1 MQAAL
6 RAFQSSI
13 EMDSDAVPSDFQFH
27 IEVAPATGNQH
38 FAIRPLFVE
47 NSHHRC
53 FESITMTR
61 PSIGLRRLSRTVAA
75 SVLVML
81 LAACGGG
88 NPSTDTNALPEG
100 KAARLEVQPAALM
113 LTAAGERRPLGVRAF
128 DADGREVR
136 TQVVWRSTRPE
147 QVSIDAAGTV
157 EARSALGATQV
168 IAEADGVQSAPVL
181 VSTVELASGVTLVDD
196 SQIVSDPTPVDP
208 NAAPD
213 PDNPY
218 EVLISGIALPAV
230 GSVLLGREGKAVG
243 GEVLSAQVEGT
254 AVRVRL
260 RLVEVTRL
268 VKNARISEVID
279 LSRLPLEVPPEIAAL
294 YDVKLVGDEHVFT
307 PKPVAAAAQA
317 LTMQP
322 DRKRALS
329 ASGPGGRARPAKLTE
344 FNLGPFKCEFA
355 TPELP
360 IALGQPAQFSLK
372 FEPQLEVVFDDQG
385 LRKLLL
391 KGVLG
396 AKVKTA
402 LVINAAGLLNFTCE
416 AKLYKREQK
425 FPGYLGLLLTGEL
438 AAGVGFE
445 LEATASVPLVGV
457 EMTAET
463 KGPFEIGLD
472 CAVGECRVV
481 REYNP
486 VSTFTPKLLVPQT
499 ALLRSEAFLFGYGWA
514 KLKTGAT
521 FLENLRAD
529 VITARGG
536 VKFEGNF
543 APVSTQV
550 APVEVDYR
558 SDYKVVLLAE
568 VAAGSI
574 NKAGESAFRKLLLK
588 LGIFK
593 FSTLKTQVTKTLATS
608 PKGSLTMDRDVFAD
622 GDTLAFQVTLDPAT
636 IDFPV
641 VGYNVQRVRVFRS
654 VAGKAA
660 REVASVD
667 AQPGQ
672 TSLDLSWVAEGT
684 AAEGPGEFF
693 AFVDTV
699 LPTPFS
705 LELGKAQVQVV
716 TETKSSVKYRLRSDV
731 ILGSFLN
738 SVEPPCGRQR
748 DSTLKTATLP
758 FSDSLPVCPQVT
770 NRISATQTQDSGQ
783 TTIVVSGA
791 IGVNADHT
799 DDPRI
804 GNAPAHASA
813 TASAD
818 FFMSIDIQ
826 KTSVITV
833 SVPPVLPANFITDQL
848 SPSVINDIRVSW
860 GITFSGSGIVR
871 FNAEA
876 RVEDVD
882 TSFSPLVTQ
891 LGSSLVVS
899 ETKTVPPG
907 RYDIYVEAFARCDS
921 EKSACSASGSGE
933 FGRVSITPVS
943 PRVDLVLT
951 LIAPAFAE
959 PEGLLTYAV
968 NLVNRGAGAATVVRA
983 EFSLPQGFSIIGTTG
998 WSGCVTA
1005 GTSAV
1010 CQASGMAAGEQRA
1023 FLIDVKA
1030 PATAGSYTVRGRVS
1044 SAEIDANFTD
1054 NHAQAVTDI
1063 PD

>member
-1 MQAAL
+1 MTH
-6 RAFQSSI
+6 
-13 EMDSDAVPSDFQFH
+13 PSM
-27 IEVAPATGNQH
+27 
-38 FAIRPLFVE
+38 R
-47 NSHHRC
+47 
-53 FESITMTR
+53 
-61 PSIGLRRLSRTVAA
+61 LRRLSRTVAA

-81 LAACGGG
+81 LTACGGG
-88 NPSTDTNALPEG
+88 DPSATDTSALPEG
-100 KAARLEVQPAALM
+100 KAARLEVQPAAVM
-113 LTAAGERRPLGVRAF
+113 LTAAGERRPLRVRAF
-128 DADGREVR
+128 DAEGREVR

-196 SQIVSDPTPVDP
+196 NQIVSDPTSVDP
-208 NAAPD
+208 NAEPD

-218 EVLISGIALPAV
+218 EVLISGISPPAV
-230 GSVLLGREGKAVG
+230 GSVLLGRESKAVG

-260 RLVEVTRL
+260 RLVEVPRM

-307 PKPVAAAAQA
+307 PKAAAAQSLNA
-317 LTMQP
+317 E
-322 DRKRALS
+322 RKQALS
-329 ASGPGGRARPAKLTE
+329 AGREDGRVRPAKLTE

-360 IALGQPAQFSLK
+360 LALSQPAQFSLK
-372 FEPQLEVVFDDQG
+372 FEPQLEVDFDDQG

-425 FPGYLGLLLTGEL
+425 FPGWLGLLLTGEL

-445 LEATASVPLVGV
+445 MEVTASVPLLGV

-463 KGPFEIGLD
+463 KGPFEIGLA
-472 CAVGECRVV
+472 CATGECRVV

-486 VSTFTPKLLVPQT
+486 ASTFTPKLLVPQT
-499 ALLRSEAFLFGYGWA
+499 ALLRSEAFVFGYGWA
-514 KLKTGAT
+514 KLKTGTT

-536 VKFEGNF
+536 VKFEGSF

-558 SDYKVVLLAE
+558 SDYKIGLLAE

-593 FSTLKTQVTKTLATS
+593 FSTLKTQVAKTLAAS
-608 PKGSLTMDRDVFAD
+608 PKGSLSMDRDTFID
-622 GDTLAFQVTLDPAT
+622 GDKIAFEVTLDAAS
-636 IDFPV
+636 IDFPL

-654 VAGKAA
+654 VAGTAA
-660 REVASVD
+660 REVASVI

-672 TSLDLSWVAEGT
+672 TSLALSWTAEGT
-684 AAEGPGEFF
+684 TGEGPGEFF

-705 LELGKAQVQVV
+705 LELGKGQVVPFVLSGQVQVGL
-716 TETKSSVKYRLRSDV
+716 TKTTRVQNFFFAPT
-731 ILGSFLN
+731 GSTTNSEEVENYSLTSAVEQKFPGGPFLLVDPGYAG
-738 SVEPPCGRQR
+738 SRVR
-748 DSTLKTATLP
+748 DSTTKTPRKTP
-758 FSDSLPVCPQVT
+758 PCFFDFVDRSI
-770 NRISATQTQDSGQ
+770 NR
-783 TTIVVSGA
+783 TTIGVRPIDLNPNQIHELRLRLERENSWTLSSAVLRVAVASTTTYFFSSENPSGDCS
-791 IGVNADHT
+791 GSDLTPSTRT
-799 DDPRI
+799 DPVQTGLGTESLNFSLLPGPAFQGTLAVDAQGRRSLVMSDGLSQTVPGATP
-804 GNAPAHASA
+804 GNSVAQSMSVALTLSELPLRS
-813 TASAD
+813 TSAD
-818 FFMSIDIQ
+818 
-826 KTSVITV
+826 
-833 SVPPVLPANFITDQL
+833 LA
-848 SPSVINDIRVSW
+848 
-860 GITFSGSGIVR
+860 
-871 FNAEA
+871 
-876 RVEDVD
+876 
-882 TSFSPLVTQ
+882 
-891 LGSSLVVS
+891 
-899 ETKTVPPG
+899 
-907 RYDIYVEAFARCDS
+907 
-921 EKSACSASGSGE
+921 
-933 FGRVSITPVS
+933 
-943 PRVDLVLT
+943 LT
-951 LIAPAFAE
+951 LIAPSLVE
-959 PEGLLTYAV
+959 PAALVTYAV
-968 NLVNRGAGAATVVRA
+968 NLVNRGVGAATVVRA
-983 EFSLPQGFSIIGTTG
+983 EFNLPPGFAIVGTTG
-998 WSGCVTA
+998 WSGCVTT

-1010 CQASGMAAGEQRA
+1010 CQALTMAPSEQRA
-1023 FLIDVKA
+1023 FLIDVKL
-1030 PATAGSYTVRGRVS
+1030 PEVAGTYTVHGRVS
-1044 SAEIDANFTD
+1044 SAEIDANFAD
-1054 NHAQAVTDI
+1054 NHGQAITEVAD
-1063 PD
+1063 

>member
-1 MQAAL
+1 MTH
-6 RAFQSSI
+6 
-13 EMDSDAVPSDFQFH
+13 PSM
-27 IEVAPATGNQH
+27 
-38 FAIRPLFVE
+38 
-47 NSHHRC
+47 C
-53 FESITMTR
+53 
-61 PSIGLRRLSRTVAA
+61 LRRLSKTVAA

-81 LAACGGG
+81 LTACGGG
-88 NPSTDTNALPEG
+88 DPSATDSSALPAG
-100 KAARLEVQPAALM
+100 KAARLEVQPAAVM
-113 LTAAGERRPLGVRAF
+113 LTAAGERRPLSVRAF

-208 NAAPD
+208 NAEPD

-218 EVLISGIALPAV
+218 EVLISGIAPPAV

-243 GEVLSAQVEGT
+243 GEVLAAQVEGT

-294 YDVKLVGDEHVFT
+294 YTVKLVGDEHVFT
-307 PKPVAAAAQA
+307 PKPAAAAAQA

-329 ASGPGGRARPAKLTE
+329 ASGPGGRARPAALTE

-372 FEPQLEVVFDDQG
+372 FEPQLEVVYDDQG

-486 VSTFTPKLLVPQT
+486 VSTLTPKLLVPQT

-550 APVEVDYR
+550 AAVEVDYR
-558 SDYKVVLLAE
+558 SDYKVGLLAE

-593 FSTLKTQVTKTLATS
+593 FSTLKTQITKTLAAS

-622 GDTLAFQVTLDPAT
+622 GDKLAFQVTLDPAT

-660 REVASVD
+660 REVARVD

-705 LELGKAQVQVV
+705 LELGKGQVLPFVLSGQVQIGL
-716 TETKSSVKYRLRSDV
+716 TKTTNSKQDDGSRS
-731 ILGSFLN
+731 
-738 SVEPPCGRQR
+738 
-748 DSTLKTATLP
+748 
-758 FSDSLPVCPQVT
+758 SDSLQVLKYSLT
-770 NRISATQTQDSGQ
+770 SAVEQKQAGGEFVLVNPGFTASIVLNSTSKVLIERPPCSFDSVTRRDERTTVVLRQPPQTQRLDLSLVGNSWRLSEASLGTVNQLTRTDRSTSENPRGDCSGSDLSSSTRSDTFPPRNTGFDPPFSLLRGPAFQGTLAVDAQGRRSLALADGLAETVPGATPGNSVSQ
-783 TTIVVSGA
+783 TMSITLNLSEG
-791 IGVNADHT
+791 
-799 DDPRI
+799 PLR
-804 GNAPAHASA
+804 SS
-813 TASAD
+813 SAD
-818 FFMSIDIQ
+818 
-826 KTSVITV
+826 
-833 SVPPVLPANFITDQL
+833 
-848 SPSVINDIRVSW
+848 
-860 GITFSGSGIVR
+860 
-871 FNAEA
+871 
-876 RVEDVD
+876 
-882 TSFSPLVTQ
+882 
-891 LGSSLVVS
+891 LG
-899 ETKTVPPG
+899 
-907 RYDIYVEAFARCDS
+907 
-921 EKSACSASGSGE
+921 
-933 FGRVSITPVS
+933 
-943 PRVDLVLT
+943 LT

-983 EFSLPQGFSIIGTTG
+983 EFSLPQGFAIIGTTG
-998 WSGCVTA
+998 WNGCVTA

-1030 PATAGSYTVRGRVS
+1030 PATVGSYTVQGRVS
-1044 SAEIDANFTD
+1044 SAELDANFTD
-1054 NHAQAVTDI
+1054 NHGQAVTEI
-1063 PD
+1063 PR